1 MEVSPDKNNRDQ
13 IVANLENALREIQV
27 SEIELRAIMD
37 SLPAHAWCSRGDG
50 YNIFCNQ
57 QWLDYS
63 GFTQE
68 TALGWSYRDNI
79 HPDDVGP
86 YVKKWDEVSTMGTII
101 EAEARLRRFDGEYRW
116 FLIRAVPVRDE
127 NGEII
132 RWFGTNTDIDER
144 KKAEALLAGEN
155 KILEMVATGRP
166 PWARVARLL
175 GERSKSSFPISRL
188 IRSGTNTVNWPA
200 FTALEQVGRH
210 RSWPL
215 TEAFLVFLEFTGT
228 NLAAHRTFI
237 CTLSRI

>member
-166 PWARVARLL
+166 LEETLEELCRIVDDLSTDSMASVLL
-175 GERSKSSFPISRL
+175 VDPAGCLRRGASPRFPQEFIAFVDGIKIGPAVGSC
-188 IRSGTNTVNWPA
+188 GT
-200 FTALEQVGRH
+200 
-210 RSWPL
+210 
-215 TEAFLVFLEFTGT
+215 
-228 NLAAHRTFI
+228 AA
-237 CTLSRI
+237 